1 MVQKG
6 MVMVLR
12 YVDLTQ
18 VQKGL
23 ICNGCG
29 GKGSIIPVPN
39 FLFKASCNQH
49 DFYYW
54 RGCTEDAREAA
65 DDAFYKY
72 MNIDVAESGKSLL
85 VKVWYYSWAYVYY
98 KFVRKLGGSYFH
110 YSKMMRTLED
120 L

>member
-1 MVQKG
+1 MVE
-6 MVMVLR
+6 VLK
-12 YVDLTQ
+12 YSDLTQ
-18 VQKGL
+18 VQKAS

-29 GKGSIIPVPN
+29 GKGSWIPVPN

-54 RGCTEDAREAA
+54 RGCTERDREAA
-65 DDAFYKY
+65 DAALYKY
-72 MNIDVAESGKSLL
+72 MNIDVEESGKSSL

-98 KFVRKLGGSYFH
+98 KFVRKFGSSYF
-110 YSKMMRTLED
+110 YFSGTTRSAED